1 MDMIEA
7 YRTCIKKYATFRGR
21 ARRSEYWMF
30 TLCNVLISLV
40 IYGLSYFAQS
50 QRSEALIMGVSIVS
64 ILYSLFI
71 LLPGLAAV
79 VRRLHDT
86 GHSGWYYFIG
96 LIPIIGFIILLVA
109 LCKDSTPGINE
120 YGLNPKDTMDY
131 ASSEIPP
138 SWVKE
143 DTPEYGNSA
152 LLEDR
157 IGETAKVDDGN
168 YETVNITPVLKVKCT
183 SGPIVGKTAVGEAIY
198 VGRDP
203 KLCQLVF
210 PDGTPGVSNVHCMLH
225 TDGKSIEIRDLGSSY
240 GTFLSDKTRL
250 KPNETFYLTDENT
263 AQANRTSTNTVYI
276 GSENVTI
283 SVELSSPLPM

>member
-7 YRTCIKKYATFRGR
+7 YRTCIKKYATFNGR
-21 ARRSEYWMF
+21 ARRSEYWLF

-40 IYGLSYFAQS
+40 LYGLNYFAQS
-50 QRSEALIMGVSIVS
+50 QHSEVFMMGVSIAS
-64 ILYSLFI
+64 IVYLLFI

-96 LIPIIGFIILLVA
+96 FIPIIGFIILLVA
-109 LCKDSTPGINE
+109 LCKESVPGSNE
-120 YGLNPKDTMDY
+120 YGPNPKGIG
-131 ASSEIPP
+131 EITPN
-138 SWVKE
+138 WVKA
-143 DTPEYGNSA
+143 DTPDISEYNNSA
-152 LLEDR
+152 SLKDR
-157 IGETAKVDDGN
+157 TVETVKVDDRN
-168 YETVNITPVLKVKCT
+168 YETVGLKPVLKVRCT
-183 SGPIVGKTAVGEAIY
+183 RGPIVGKTAVGEAIY

-250 KPNETFYLTDENT
+250 KPNEIFYLTDENT
-263 AQANRTSTNTVYI
+263 TQANRTSTNTVYI